1 MATPGGRRPVPE
13 PFGPRRLRATTD
25 DSEPVMPS
33 TNIHAPLSRRATWL
47 AFLLPLAL
55 LLVRLGGAPLFD
67 VDEGAFSE
75 ATREMFER
83 HDFLSTYLNG
93 ADRFD
98 KPILIYWLQ
107 AVSVL
112 VFGATEFAFR
122 LPSVIAAA
130 VWCQAVAVFAAPRIG
145 TRNALFG
152 CGIAATSLGVF
163 VIGRA
168 ATADALLN
176 ALLALAL
183 FDAWRVVERS
193 MRNSDPA
200 LNAASS
206 KPALY
211 RAYLWIA
218 LGVLTKGPVAILIPV
233 AAVVLYALVGPLLQ
247 ARDASRVTQA
257 FTLRAALRLFFDPV
271 GWLILIVVAAPWY
284 AAALIV
290 HGRAFI
296 DGFLLKHNVERFTGT
311 LQGHSGSA
319 FYYVLMVPLLLWPW
333 LAWLVTAIGSLVRSL
348 RRRAL
353 DPLRT
358 FLWLWCVFV
367 IVFFSLSGTKLP
379 HYALYG
385 CTPLFVLL
393 AMERERVR
401 HLWLAA
407 VPVLLLVAFV
417 IAMPDLMTHAAAA
430 GWIRDAFYRAM
441 AARADVATPD
451 FYRPVAWTGAVLVL
465 VALAWPRRRRAARPV
480 VDDARRAR
488 RVATRVLEAA
498 VLTTLLLATLGAP
511 LLGEVLEGP
520 VKRAAL
526 FAKGRP
532 EAAVTWNFHMPSFAV
547 YRERV
552 TPIGT
557 PAPGQLGLTRID
569 RLPADAAVDRL
580 FEEGGVVLVRRRSD

>member
-1 MATPGGRRPVPE
+1 
-13 PFGPRRLRATTD
+13 
-25 DSEPVMPS
+25 
-33 TNIHAPLSRRATWL
+33 
-47 AFLLPLAL
+47 
-55 LLVRLGGAPLFD
+55 
-67 VDEGAFSE
+67 
-75 ATREMFER
+75 MFER

-107 AVSVL
+107 ALSVAI
-112 VFGATEFAFR
+112 FGVGEFAFR

-145 TRNALFG
+145 MRNALFG
-152 CGIAATSLGVF
+152 GGIAATSLGVF

-183 FDAWRVVERS
+183 FDAWRVVERV
-193 MRNSDPA
+193 MRGNDLDAAMSRPA
-200 LNAASS
+200 LR
-206 KPALY
+206 

-218 LGVLTKGPVAILIPV
+218 LGVLTKGPVAVLIPA
-233 AAVVLYALVGPLLQ
+233 AAVFLYALVGPLVHV
-247 ARDASRVTQA
+247 RGSSR
-257 FTLRAALRLFFDPV
+257 FTLRDALRLFFDPV
-271 GWLILIVVAAPWY
+271 GWAILIAVAAPWY
-284 AAALIV
+284 VAALVI
-290 HGRAFI
+290 HGRDFI
-296 DGFLLKHNVERFTGT
+296 DGFLLRHNVERFTGT
-311 LQGHSGSA
+311 MQGHSGSA
-319 FYYVLMVPLLLWPW
+319 FYYVLMVPLLMWPW
-333 LAWLVTAIGSLVRSL
+333 LAWLVSAIGSLVASL
-348 RRRAL
+348 RARSL

-358 FLWLWCVFV
+358 FLWLWCLFV

-401 HLWLAA
+401 YLWLAA
-407 VPVLLLVAFV
+407 LPLLMLVAFV
-417 IAMPDLMTHAAAA
+417 IAMPDLITHAATA

-441 AARADVATPD
+441 AARADSATPG
-451 FYRPVAWTGAVLVL
+451 FYRPLAWTAAALVL
-465 VALAWPRRRRAARPV
+465 ILLGWPRRRRAARPV
-480 VDDARRAR
+480 VDDARRSR

-498 VLTTLLLATLGAP
+498 VLTTLSLAVLGAP
-511 LLGEVLEGP
+511 LLGEILEGP

-526 FAKGRP
+526 FAKERP

-569 RLPADAAVDRL
+569 RLPADANVDKL
-580 FEEGGVVLVRRRSD
+580 FEEGGVVLVRRRPQ

>member
-1 MATPGGRRPVPE
+1 M
-13 PFGPRRLRATTD
+13 
-25 DSEPVMPS
+25 
-33 TNIHAPLSRRATWL
+33 TNVHAPLDRRTTWL
-47 AFLLPLAL
+47 AFVLPLAL

-112 VFGATEFAFR
+112 VFGTSEFAFR
-122 LPSVIAAA
+122 LPSAIAAA

-145 TRNALFG
+145 TRHALFG

-183 FDAWRVVERS
+183 FDAWRVIERVS
-193 MRNSDPA
+193 RRGPLDAAMSRPA
-200 LNAASS
+200 LH
-206 KPALY
+206 

-233 AAVVLYALVGPLLQ
+233 AAVFLYALVGSVV
-247 ARDASRVTQA
+247 ANTDTRRFGIGDAM
-257 FTLRAALRLFFDPV
+257 RLFLDPL
-271 GWLILIVVAAPWY
+271 GWLILIAVAAPWY
-284 AAALIV
+284 VAALTI
-290 HGRAFI
+290 HGRDFV
-296 DGFLLKHNVERFTGT
+296 DGFFLRHNVERFTGT

-319 FYYVLMVPLLLWPW
+319 FYYVAMVPLLLWPW
-333 LAWLVTAIGSLVRSL
+333 LAWLITAIGSLVTAL
-348 RRRAL
+348 RAHAL
-353 DPLRT
+353 DPLQAY
-358 FLWLWCVFV
+358 LWLWCLFV

-385 CTPLFVLL
+385 CTPLFVLM

-401 HLWLAA
+401 HPWLAA
-407 VPVLLLVAFV
+407 IPVLLLIAFV
-417 IAMPDLMTHAAAA
+417 IAMPDLITHAATA
-430 GWIRDAFYRAM
+430 GWIKDAFYRAM
-441 AARADVATPD
+441 AARADVATPG
-451 FYRPVAWTGAVLVL
+451 FYRPVAWTGAVLAL
-465 VALAWPRRRRAARPV
+465 VAFGWPRRHAQEI
-480 VDDARRAR
+480 VDVARRAS
-488 RVATRVLEAA
+488 RVATRTLAA
-498 VLTTLLLATLGAP
+498 AAIATLLLAIIGAP
-511 LLGEVLEGP
+511 LLGEILEGP

-526 FAKGRP
+526 VAKSMP
-532 EAAVTWNFHMPSFAV
+532 EPAVTWNFHMPSFAV

-557 PAPGQLGLTRID
+557 PSTGELALTRID
-569 RLPADAAVDRL
+569 RLPSDAQVDRL
-580 FEEGGVVLVRRRSD
+580 FEEGGVVLIKRR

>member
-1 MATPGGRRPVPE
+1 
-13 PFGPRRLRATTD
+13 
-25 DSEPVMPS
+25 MPL
-33 TNIHAPLSRRATWL
+33 NNVHAPLDRRTTWL

-55 LLVRLGGAPLFD
+55 LLVRLGAAPLFD

-107 AVSVL
+107 AASVL
-112 VFGATEFAFR
+112 VFGVGEFAFR

-168 ATADALLN
+168 ATADSLLN

-183 FDAWRVVERS
+183 FDAWRVIERRS
-193 MRNSDPA
+193 RRGPLDVAMSR
-200 LNAASS
+200 
-206 KPALY
+206 PALY

-233 AAVVLYALVGPLLQ
+233 AAVVLYALAGSSVTRTEGRTNE
-247 ARDASRVTQA
+247 ARFGIGDAI
-257 FTLRAALRLFFDPV
+257 RLFFDPI
-271 GWLILIVVAAPWY
+271 GWLILVVVAAPWY
-284 AAALIV
+284 VAALMI
-290 HGRAFI
+290 HGHDFI
-296 DGFLLKHNVERFTGT
+296 DGFLLRHNVERFTGT

-319 FYYVLMVPLLLWPW
+319 FYYVLMVPLLSWPW
-333 LAWLVTAIGSLVRSL
+333 LAWLVSAIGSLVTAL
-348 RRRAL
+348 RARAL
-353 DPLRT
+353 DPLKA
-358 FLWLWCVFV
+358 FLWLWCLFV

-385 CTPLFVLL
+385 CTPLFVLM

-407 VPVLLLVAFV
+407 IPVLMLIAFV
-417 IAMPDLMTHAAAA
+417 IAMPDLIAHAASA
-430 GWIRDAFYRAM
+430 GWVKDAFYRAM
-441 AARADVATPD
+441 AARAEVATPG
-451 FYRPVAWTGAVLVL
+451 FYRPVAWTGAVLACL
-465 VALAWPRRRRAARPV
+465 AFAWPRRRRLARPV

-488 RVATRVLEAA
+488 RVATRMLEASTIA
-498 VLTTLLLATLGAP
+498 TLLLATIGAP
-511 LLGEVLEGP
+511 LLGEILEGP

-526 FAKGRP
+526 VAKKMP
-532 EAAVTWNFHMPSFAV
+532 EPAVTWNFHMPSFAV

-557 PAPGQLGLTRID
+557 PASGELALTRID
-569 RLPADAAVDRL
+569 RLPADAQVDRV
-580 FEEGGVVLVRRRSD
+580 FEEGGVALVRRR